1 MSAISNGA
9 VQVCDGLGASLG
21 LLAQVDPTQIQSIWD
36 FMVKGGPIMV
46 PIGACS
52 LVALAV
58 IVERCI
64 SLRRGR
70 VIPPTFMDELKRR
83 LNGTNDREAALDC
96 CESSGSPLAE
106 ILAAGI
112 RRLSEPIESLERHIE
127 SAGERVVF
135 KLRKHMRSLSVI
147 GSICPLL
154 GLLGTIFGMIDA
166 FQTVAGSA
174 EALGRTELLAGGI
187 YEAMITTAAGLIVAI
202 PVIIAYHWLSAK
214 IDHLVAEIDRIAI
227 AFVEEFGP
235 SAEIGARESLRLHT
249 ENGENGAAAATAA
262 AAIR

>member
-1 MSAISNGA
+1 MSALSNCA
-9 VQVCDGLGASLG
+9 VHVCDGLGVSMG
-21 LLAQVDPTQIQSIWD
+21 LLAQAEAAQIQSIWD

-46 PIGACS
+46 PIGVCS

-58 IVERCI
+58 IVERSI
-64 SLRRGR
+64 SLRRRR
-70 VIPPTFMDELKRR
+70 VIPPTFMDELKQR
-83 LNGTNDREAALDC
+83 LNGSSDREAALEC

-112 RRLSEPIESLERHIE
+112 RRLSEPVESLERHIE

-135 KLRKHMRSLSVI
+135 KLRKHMRALSVI

-187 YEAMITTAAGLIVAI
+187 YEAMITTAAGLVVAI
-202 PVIIAYHWLSAK
+202 PVIIAYHWLSAR

-227 AFVEEFGP
+227 GFVEEFGL
-235 SAEIGARESLRLHT
+235 SAESRAREGLRLHT
-249 ENGENGAAAATAA
+249 ENGESGAAAPAA
-262 AAIR
+262 AAMR